1 MTVHPNT
8 DFADRQAGHQP
19 DHETYSGHAA
29 PHHQASLVTYFAV
42 FGGLMLL
49 TVLTVAV
56 SRIDL
61 GTMNTAVAMAI
72 AVVKTSLVILW
83 FMHVIHS
90 PRMTWLVVMSAF
102 IWLAVLFVLL
112 FADYLT
118 RDWKLEKTPAQA
130 NRTPITAGSRP

>member
-1 MTVHPNT
+1 M
-8 DFADRQAGHQP
+8 AESIAHQP
-19 DHETYSGHAA
+19 DHETYTGHSA

-42 FGGLMLL
+42 FFGLMLL

-56 SRIDL
+56 SRVDL
-61 GTMNTAVAMAI
+61 GTMNTVVALAI
-72 AVVKTSLVILW
+72 AIVKATVVILW

-90 PRMTWLVVMSAF
+90 PRLTWIVVISSF

-118 RDWKLEKTPAQA
+118 RDWKLDQPGQRRPAVVA
-130 NRTPITAGSRP
+130 RAR